1 MFTNH
6 FKPLTANNS
15 NFSTDCDIEKFNI
28 LRLIRSENVGPA
40 TFFNLLKI
48 FGTATNIIDAINQGK
63 SNNIANIQLLK
74 GLEKDLLLQSVKILL
89 AEVLVM

>member
-74 GLEKDLLLQSVKILL
+74 IKSKIK
-89 AEVLVM
+89 LVSIEQINQYLD